1 MQRNKKPATMYADRQ
16 PMCGVR
22 DYSHAVTG
30 KKKKKKAK
38 KSPILGKQKRNLFFF
53 LTKMIEVY

>member
-1 MQRNKKPATMYADRQ
+1 MYADRQ

-30 KKKKKKAK
+30 KKKKKKQQKVPFLEDK
-38 KSPILGKQKRNLFFF
+38 KGIFFF
-53 LTKMIEVY
+53 LTKMIELY

>member
-30 KKKKKKAK
+30 KKKKQQKVPFLEDKKG
-38 KSPILGKQKRNLFFF
+38 IFFF
-53 LTKMIEVY
+53 FN

>member
-16 PMCGVR
+16 PTGGVR
-22 DYSHAVTG
+22 DYSHAVT
-30 KKKKKKAK
+30 KKKKKEAT

>member
-16 PMCGVR
+16 PTGGVR
-22 DYSHAVTG
+22 DYSHAVT
-30 KKKKKKAK
+30 KKKKAT

-53 LTKMIEVY
+53 LLKW

>member
-16 PMCGVR
+16 PTGGVR
-22 DYSHAVTG
+22 DYSHAVT
-30 KKKKKKAK
+30 KKKKKSNK
-38 KSPILGKQKRNLFFF
+38 KSHSWKTKKESFFF